1 MSGPGHNFPLNTG
14 GLPDYFESVDAQL
27 NRFIDQQNL
36 DENLCNFL
44 GSLFVPQNQ
53 QPIQMVNISQDHVRQ
68 QQPLPPPAPVSSIT
82 LGLEQPDYSIQIS
95 PVDIDSNE
103 DLLLGLL
110 QSSDLSAGIRLSD
123 MDLEDYADYEPD
135 ASCSVELANRFQK
148 VQIFVDDAPA
158 KTMQQGQSKETRQ
171 SSNLVS
177 FHFT

>member
-1 MSGPGHNFPLNTG
+1 MSGPGPNFPLNTG

-53 QPIQMVNISQDHVRQ
+53 QPIQMVNISQEHVRQ
-68 QQPLPPPAPVSSIT
+68 QQPLPPPAPVSST
-82 LGLEQPDYSIQIS
+82 TMGLEQPDYSIQIS
-95 PVDIDSNE
+95 PVDIDNNE

-110 QSSDLSAGIRLSD
+110 QSSDLSAGIRLND
-123 MDLEDYADYEPD
+123 MDLEDYADYVPD
-135 ASCSVELANRFQK
+135 ASVDLCNRFQN
-148 VQIFVDDAPA
+148 VQILVDDAPA
-158 KTMQQGQSKETRQ
+158 KFIQQGQPKEARQ

-177 FHFT
+177 FHFN